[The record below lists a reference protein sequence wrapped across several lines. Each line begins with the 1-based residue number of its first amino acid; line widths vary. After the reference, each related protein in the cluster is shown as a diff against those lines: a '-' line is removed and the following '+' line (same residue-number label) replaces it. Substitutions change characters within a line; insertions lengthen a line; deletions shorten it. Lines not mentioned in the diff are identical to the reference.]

1 VASASLRLPAAAGG
15 LDEPLLRAIAAAYL
29 DRLCR
34 RREAGSDR
42 AVMVGGRG
50 VRLGRAS
57 AVRDGELFVAV
68 TLDAGRGGE
77 RAEGLVR
84 LASALSRDWLP
95 AALVQEGDEVAWDE
109 ARARVV
115 ARRVT
120 RFSDLELAARELPL
134 PPGEAA
140 AALLASCAATNLT
153 RALALDEPE
162 FVALRARL
170 AFLAAARPELAL
182 PVVDDALLLALLP
195 GLAAGRRSF
204 EELRR
209 APLAATILAALS
221 WSQREAL
228 DREAPER
235 LEVPSGS
242 RLRVDY
248 SDAHRPVLAARIQEM
263 FGLLETPRLAG
274 GRVPVLL
281 HLLAPNGRPQQVT
294 GDLASFW
301 KTTYPLVRRE
311 LAGRYPKHDWPD
323 DPLAARPRR
332 RPARR

>member
-1 VASASLRLPAAAGG
+1 
-15 LDEPLLRAIAAAYL
+15 
-29 DRLCR
+29 
-34 RREAGSDR
+34 
-42 AVMVGGRG
+42 MVGGRG

-57 AVRDGELFVAV
+57 AVRDSELFVAV
-68 TLDAGRGGE
+68 ALDAGRGGE

-84 LASALSRDWLP
+84 VASALSLDWLP
-95 AALVQEGDEVAWDE
+95 PGLVREVDELSWDE
-109 ARARVV
+109 ARSRVV

-120 RFSDLELAARELPL
+120 RFEDLELAARELPL
-134 PPGEAA
+134 APGEEA
-140 AALLASCAATNLT
+140 AALLADRAAANLAG
-153 RALALDEPE
+153 ALALAEPE
-162 FVALRARL
+162 VVSLRARL
-170 AFLAAARPELAL
+170 AFLAAARPELGL
-182 PVVDDALLLALLP
+182 PVVDDAFLCALLP

-209 APLAATILAALS
+209 APLAATILATLP
-221 WSQREAL
+221 WPQREAL

-242 RLRVDY
+242 RVRVDY
-248 SDAHRPVLAARIQEM
+248 SDPRRPVLAARIQEM

-274 GRVPVLL
+274 GRIPVLL

-301 KTTYPLVRRE
+301 TNTYPRVRRE